1 MRNHSWSGRKQ
12 RFPVYFQP
20 TVTMS
25 HANTLTQDRGTP
37 LRDSQRGGGWQRRTK
52 IRCNFMKENNITR
65 RTFFKHAT
73 NKLLPML
80 GVLVVSSAPMIK
92 TAAAKLTTMS
102 CDGNC
107 WGKCEDS
114 CTDTCFQV
122 CGMTCTGKCDGSCKG
137 GCFSSC
143 AIGCKT
149 TCRGTCELSCVFV
162 SWI

>member
-1 MRNHSWSGRKQ
+1 
-12 RFPVYFQP
+12 
-20 TVTMS
+20 
-25 HANTLTQDRGTP
+25 
-37 LRDSQRGGGWQRRTK
+37 
-52 IRCNFMKENNITR
+52 MKENNITR

-102 CDGNC
+102 YDGNC
-107 WGKCEDS
+107 QGKCEDS